1 MKDHIRNIKSHQ
13 TDESAVAAYVWEEGD
28 RIEEAKLLK
37 HIQNSSSLNVWEKL
51 FIQKYK
57 FIAVNYDIPSEKKSD
72 PQICKTLLTLWHNS
86 P

>member
-57 FIAVNYDIPSEKKSD
+57 LIAMNFDIPSEKN
-72 PQICKTLLTLWHNS
+72 QIYK
-86 P
+86 